1 MKRVALVLPGGG
13 VSGALYQV
21 GALAALEDGTS
32 RARPDPGAYEA
43 PEPQQFA
50 CYIGHAS
57 GSILA
62 AALAGGISAN
72 RLYRALLDP
81 ADPFFP
87 LERRHVLA
95 FDTDEWQ
102 RMLKTALLAVRYGV
116 PGLGKPNPLTVGPAE
131 RVMAELDRLADSLPA
146 GLFKLDRFER
156 FLGEFFARRDI
167 PNAFSGMPRPLRVIA
182 HDLDSGAKA
191 VFGGPGL
198 THVPLSL
205 ACAAS
210 CALPL
215 FFSPVRIGDRHYVD
229 GGLCSMT
236 HFDVAAAEGAEFA
249 IVVNPR
255 VPVSTR
261 GGAVPTGHGAGR
273 SVRDKGLLWINNQAR
288 RMANQAMLDRELASP
303 PPNMGVL
310 LIQPRADDTPLFLTN
325 QRSFEAR
332 RQVLEHAYRT
342 TRARLSEWLEENAA
356 VASRVGLSA
365 KA

>member
-21 GALAALEDGTS
+21 GALAALEDGIAGPPADGDVT
-32 RARPDPGAYEA
+32 
-43 PEPQQFA
+43 QFG
-50 CYIGHAS
+50 CYIGHAG

-102 RMLKTALLAVRYGV
+102 RMIKTALLAVRYAL
-116 PGLGKPNPLTVGPAE
+116 PKLDPRKPSPLTVGVPE
-131 RVMAELDRLADSLPA
+131 RVAAEFDRLEDSLPA
-146 GLFKLDRFER
+146 GLFRLDRFER
-156 FLGEFFARRDI
+156 FLAEFFTRREL
-167 PNAFSGMPRPLRVIA
+167 PNVFSGMPLPLRVVA
-182 HDLDSGAKA
+182 HDLDSGQKT

-198 THVPLSL
+198 EHVPISL
-205 ACAAS
+205 ACTAS

-215 FFSPVRIGDRHYVD
+215 FFSPVRVGDKHYID
-229 GGLCSMT
+229 GGICSMA
-236 HFDVAAAEGAEFA
+236 HFDVAAAEGAEFV
-249 IVVNPR
+249 IVINPR

-261 GGAVPTGHGAGR
+261 GAVVPTGHGGGR
-273 SVRDKGLLWINNQAR
+273 SMRDKGLLWINNQAR
-288 RMANQAMLDRELASP
+288 RIANQAMLDREIAHP
-303 PPNMGVL
+303 PEGMGAL
-310 LIQPRADDTPLFLTN
+310 LIQPEPDDTKLFLSN

-332 RQVLEHAYRT
+332 RIVLEHAYRT
-342 TRARLSEWLEENAA
+342 TRARLTDWLEQHRPAA
-356 VASRVGLSA
+356 ERLGLQA
-365 KA
+365 R